1 MGSNT
6 FKAFFKKILVDF
18 FFCLSDL
25 LKSSVK
31 LVINF
36 EETSCNSLF
45 NIGALSVELC
55 KFT

>member
-6 FKAFFKKILVDF
+6 FKAFFKKALVDF
-18 FFCLSDL
+18 FFGLSDL

-31 LVINF
+31 LVINL

-45 NIGALSVELC
+45 NVGALSVELC